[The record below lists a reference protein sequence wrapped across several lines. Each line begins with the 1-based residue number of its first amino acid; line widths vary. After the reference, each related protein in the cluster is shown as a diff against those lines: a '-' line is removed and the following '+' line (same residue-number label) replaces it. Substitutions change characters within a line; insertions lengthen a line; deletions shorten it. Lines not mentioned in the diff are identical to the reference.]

1 MSNKLIKKITTVVL
15 LISFFAIQFP
25 SYAFASVNGDK
36 KTESITY
43 TYSQIKNRRD
53 TLKIA
58 KDKYDMSLISNS
70 NTKLGIAFG
79 YLAAKLP
86 KVSWL
91 GKASG
96 ISLVAT
102 SALGFDKVMG
112 VQRAYSDLCNVY
124 KMFDNTKDYMETHK
138 YGKVTIK
145 QKYEFKVTRIFGDHT
160 AEWYLVGNPY
170 VSSYTK

>member
-1 MSNKLIKKITTVVL
+1 MSSKIIRKITTVVL
-15 LISFFAIQFP
+15 LISLFAIQFP
-25 SYAFASVNGDK
+25 SHAFAAVNGDR
-36 KTESITY
+36 KTDSIAY
-43 TYSQIKNRRD
+43 TYSQIKSRRD

-58 KDKYDMSLISNS
+58 KDKYDMSIISNS

-102 SALGFDKVMG
+102 SALEFDKVMG
-112 VQRAYSDLCNVY
+112 VQRSYSDLCDVY
-124 KMFDNTKDYMETHK
+124 AMFDNTKDYMETHQ
-138 YGKVTIK
+138 YGVVTIK

-160 AEWYLVGNPY
+160 AEWYLDGNPY
-170 VSSYTK
+170 VSSYSK